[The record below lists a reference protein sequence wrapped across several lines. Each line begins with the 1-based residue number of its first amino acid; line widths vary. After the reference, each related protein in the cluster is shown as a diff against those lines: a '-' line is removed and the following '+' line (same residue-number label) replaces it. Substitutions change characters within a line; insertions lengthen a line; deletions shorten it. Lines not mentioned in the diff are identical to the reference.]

1 MRPAPTSKKI
11 MCKRPQGLIVCCFS
25 RRVVSYG
32 VYNRESEYGYNQMKI
47 HWRIQSKGLGGW
59 HSLKLHSPKEWC
71 TWSGHVY
78 IYTVFFPVFF
88 YTYFHLILTGF
99 AGLGLESGRFRAP
112 GSFSSPAAQWDSFSQ
127 LHAPTWSQPKSVH
140 RYINQWPCTFMNCSF
155 NFALA

>member
-25 RRVVSYG
+25 RRVVSYS

-78 IYTVFFPVFF
+78 IYTVFSCFFLHLFPPYLDRIRRFRVGVWEVQGSRLIFLTGSTVRF
-88 YTYFHLILTGF
+88 ILSAACTGILTSDPARWWIALLICVPWF
-99 AGLGLESGRFRAP
+99 CAGIKTDR
-112 GSFSSPAAQWDSFSQ
+112 D
-127 LHAPTWSQPKSVH
+127 
-140 RYINQWPCTFMNCSF
+140 
-155 NFALA
+155 